1 MLGRHWLARRLDA
14 GAALR
19 HEARDQAVCL
29 RGNMG
34 GGMMADSKGIV
45 VDTGLV
51 RELAELLD
59 SSNLTEIEVKD
70 GDRVIRVSRT
80 AAAVTMTAAAPAHAP
95 GPALP
100 PGGWPA
106 PPPAAAALPPA
117 AGSDDVRSHPGTVK
131 SPIVGTAY
139 LTPEPDAAP
148 FISEGATVKA
158 GDTLLIVEAMKVMN
172 PITAPRGGVIKAIL
186 VKSEQPVEY
195 DQPLVVIE

>member
-1 MLGRHWLARRLDA
+1 
-14 GAALR
+14 
-19 HEARDQAVCL
+19 
-29 RGNMG
+29 
-34 GGMMADSKGIV
+34 MAESKGIM

-59 SSNLTEIEVKD
+59 STNLTEIEVKD

-80 AAAVTMTAAAPAHAP
+80 AAAVTMTAAAPAYAP
-95 GPALP
+95 APP

-106 PPPAAAALPPA
+106 PPPAAAASAAPA
-117 AGSDDVRSHPGTVK
+117 AGGDDLKSHPGAVK

-139 LTPEPDAAP
+139 LTPEPGAAP
-148 FISEGATVKA
+148 FITEGATVKA

-172 PITAPRGGVIKAIL
+172 PIAAPRGGVIKAIL